1 MMLSKIRLDN
11 ILFDLSVTLYRKL
24 TNFNF
29 NTRYYLLSHVVLFI
43 YLLKD
48 VALKNKLSQLNVTYS
63 VSSAR

>member
-1 MMLSKIRLDN
+1 MMLSKIQLDK

-29 NTRYYLLSHVVLFI
+29 NTRLLSHVVLFI

-63 VSSAR
+63 VSSLR